1 LMRYVSSL
9 EALTRTPPLL
19 LCPEH
24 S

>member
-19 LCPEH
+19 LCLEH